1 MDENTTD
8 KTSIYERERRE
19 KREKIRELGLDPYG
33 QRTEGVQPLKQIKE
47 LYNAEMGHDA
57 GPVVKG
63 AGRVML
69 RRPFGKLTFITLR
82 DESGDLQIALDKK
95 RLSETSWAV
104 EGLVDLG
111 DLLLVEGPL
120 GVTKKGEVTI
130 WATSVSVASKALLP
144 PPADINDVKRSR
156 IAEGNR

>member
-111 DLLLVEGPL
+111 DLLLKTPHWPQHTPQQTAQHRQQQQRQRAEPGD
-120 GVTKKGEVTI
+120 E
-130 WATSVSVASKALLP
+130 LLTE
-144 PPADINDVKRSR
+144 SL
-156 IAEGNR
+156 